1 MTDTDAPPSPNPAEA
16 LFDSGLFCAEAV
28 LLAMARR
35 LGIDSPLIPGIATGL
50 CSGMAR
56 GGQTCG
62 ALSGAVLGMGL
73 VGGRSDAG
81 QLAGEAY
88 GLVKPLIMQ
97 FEQRFGATT
106 CPALLGCDLA
116 TPEGQR
122 TFRLDKL
129 GTTRCRVY
137 TGAAFDM
144 AMDILDLPD

>member
-1 MTDTDAPPSPNPAEA
+1 MTDADAPPSPNPAEV

-28 LLAMARR
+28 LLALARE
-35 LGIDSPLIPGIATGL
+35 LAIDSPLVPGIATGL

-56 GGQTCG
+56 SGQTCG
-62 ALSGAVLGMGL
+62 ALSGAVLGVSL
-73 VGGRSDAG
+73 VGGRSDPQ
-81 QLAGEAY
+81 QLAGDAY
-88 GLVKPLIMQ
+88 GLVRPLVMR
-97 FEQRFGATT
+97 FEQRFGSTL

-129 GTTRCRVY
+129 GTTRCRVF

-144 AMDILDLPD
+144 AMEILDLPE